1 MLLGLWLPGA
11 SRRREEAA
19 RLAVAKK
26 PGGEVGKQWMS
37 QKEYDEYAAKYRHP
51 LWKSVGEIA
60 KKVGGHGGMD
70 FIMDLRWAY
79 CLQNGLP
86 LDMDVYDLASWSS
99 IVECS
104 RKSDLAGGA
113 PVELPDFTRGA
124 WKTAKPRVIGDV
136 DLAKMGLDP
145 NAPVKKDDAQLN
157 V

>member
-1 MLLGLWLPGA
+1 
-11 SRRREEAA
+11 
-19 RLAVAKK
+19 
-26 PGGEVGKQWMS
+26 
-37 QKEYDEYAAKYRHP
+37 
-51 LWKSVGEIA
+51 
-60 KKVGGHGGMD
+60 
-70 FIMDLRWAY
+70 MDLRWAY

-124 WKTAKPRVIGDV
+124 WKTAEPRTIGDV
-136 DLAKMGLDP
+136 DLAKMGFDAT
-145 NAPVKKDDAQLN
+145 APVKKDDGQLE